1 MFDSLLE
8 SSRKAWESSLQTQQD
23 ALKQLTQQWTTLTP
37 KTGASVEY
45 ARTLQRRWLEMVFE
59 SLNKHRQSLDSLYQ
73 AGLDLLEHSIRLSDA
88 RSLEDCRR
96 VTDELWRKLFEV
108 SKVQSETQL
117 HEAQKWAQKSL
128 EILQNGKP

>member
-23 ALKQLTQQWTTLTP
+23 VLKQMTQQWTTLTP
-37 KTGASVEY
+37 KAGASVEY

-96 VTDELWRKLFEV
+96 VTDELWRKVFEV

-128 EILQNGKP
+128 EIFQNGKP